1 MAEGAL
7 SLAELMELPVPSR
20 ELTECVLGPVRDRAA
35 VGPPPELS
43 EEEDRQLWYALVGAV
58 CERLGD
64 RDSAVHHFRRAVGEL
79 DEESDEWPDAL
90 FRLADALHSRFLAQ
104 GELDDIQEALPLLEE
119 AIDKVDEGSWPG
131 LLIAGHIGRCLVDR
145 FTVTGGRED
154 LVTASRVIE
163 AELTAAGDGDI
174 DPEDLDTR
182 IFVLDV
188 LAECVRER
196 AELAHDADLLED
208 SLRRSDQA
216 LHLAG
221 EDPALRAAPEKGL
234 ARTLLTRAQWTTSVA
249 DLDRVIGLLDPSGP
263 LAVMEHPAAHAVNLG
278 LARFERY
285 RMTGAREDLD
295 EARSA
300 MERAVDEL
308 PAASPARAGAAV
320 NLAVILR
327 ECAPGAADGAE
338 LLDRAVLLAS
348 GARADTAAKAALSV
362 TAGAAEAEARVALHA
377 LGGDLAELVEACR
390 TLEAVAPHVPET
402 GRLATSF
409 WDAWGSALVRLG
421 PLTSD
426 PLALDR
432 AVALLRRV
440 LDDPGGAPDRPRTVT
455 NLAVGLYER
464 FLARGRMTDLD
475 EAVEHWREA
484 VETRNPVT
492 PHAVGAHSGLGVA
505 LHQRY
510 DRRGAP
516 DDLDEAVER
525 LTTAADL
532 PAEPAERGAVLINLG
547 HALQARFEATS
558 DPAVL
563 SRAVA
568 AQREALTLLP
578 PASGPASD
586 ARLGLALAL
595 GAQGEF
601 SGRSAPVDEAV
612 GHATTALR
620 DTEPEA
626 RSGVSCV
633 FALAGLERVRHDLTG
648 ASADRRAARDHY
660 REGYEAA
667 RDRHPAAAAEGAMEW
682 GAWEARR
689 GRWSEAVAAFDL
701 AEEAVGRLVA
711 GQGHRSAKETW
722 LRTSRGLPAAVA
734 LAAWRDGDAE
744 GAVVRL
750 ERTRAL
756 LLAERL
762 RMADAGAG
770 AGTDP
775 GAAVGPDASAAL
787 VPAAGTVVYLVPG
800 ADTGVAFTVRDG
812 VVHATGLPELG
823 ENSAARRHALLA
835 EMGRD
840 GPDGPDGPLERF
852 ARWAWEHVLAG
863 VVPPPGTPFTLVP
876 VGELVS
882 LPWQTAYE
890 APGDAPPGFLLDAH
904 AVAFAPAMAV
914 LPARRGRRASRCL
927 GVAVG
932 RGTGLRELAYAER
945 EVRAVAALFDTSLVL
960 VDEEATPERVL
971 AWLAGGG
978 VVHFAC
984 HAETDAADPL
994 DSALVLAGGA
1004 RLTVRDLLEV
1014 RGELDLVMLSACATS
1029 VTGRELPDEVVG
1041 LPGTLIGAGAGGV
1054 VSAAWPVDDLAAC
1067 LVMTDF
1073 AGRWAAGATPAEAL
1087 RAAQT
1092 ALRNLAPAALVRRLR
1107 VLRGP
1112 GAVPPPSTG
1121 ELASRPFGAL
1131 HDWGAFTY
1139 TGRAED
1145 GAVAVEDITRNRRT
1159 GDRR

>member
-1 MAEGAL
+1 M
-7 SLAELMELPVPSR
+7 AELMELPVPSR
-20 ELTECVLGPVRDRAA
+20 ELTRRILGPVRDRAA

-64 RDSAVHHFRRAVGEL
+64 RDSAVHHFRQAVGEL

-90 FRLADALHSRFLAQ
+90 FRLANALHSRFLAQ
-104 GELDDIQEALPLLEE
+104 GELGDIQEALPLLEE

-145 FTVTGGRED
+145 FTATGGRED

-163 AELTAAGDGDI
+163 AELSAAGDGDI

-188 LAECVRER
+188 LAESLRER
-196 AELAHDADLLED
+196 SELAHDTDLLED
-208 SLRRSDQA
+208 SLRRSNQA

-234 ARTLLTRAQWTTSVA
+234 ARTLLTRAQWTKSVA
-249 DLDRVIGLLDPSGP
+249 DLDRVIGLLDPSCP

-300 MERAVDEL
+300 MERAVDGL

-327 ECAPGAADGAE
+327 ECAPGAADGAR

-348 GARADTAAKAALSV
+348 GARTDTAAKAALSV

-409 WDAWGSALVRLG
+409 WDAWASALVRLG

-440 LDDPGGAPDRPRTVT
+440 LEDPGGAPDRPRTVT

-484 VETRNPVT
+484 VDTRNPVT
-492 PHAVGAHSGLGVA
+492 PHTVGAHSGLGVA

-510 DRRGAP
+510 DRRGVP

-525 LTTAADL
+525 LTTAAAL

-578 PASGPASD
+578 PTSGPAAD

-601 SGRSAPVDEAV
+601 SGRPAPVDEAI

-626 RSGVSCV
+626 RARVSCV
-633 FALAGLERVRHDLTG
+633 FALAGLARVRHDLTG
-648 ASADRRAARDHY
+648 ASEDARAARDHY
-660 REGYEAA
+660 REAYETA
-667 RDRHPAAAAEGAMEW
+667 RERHPAAAAEGAMEW

-734 LAAWRDGDAE
+734 LASWRGGDAE

-770 AGTDP
+770 AGA
-775 GAAVGPDASAAL
+775 GADTEAAARTGASAAL
-787 VPAAGTVVYLVPG
+787 VPAAGPVVYLVPG

-812 VVHATGLPELG
+812 AVRATGLPGLG
-823 ENSAARRHALLA
+823 EDSAARWHTLLA
-835 EMGRD
+835 EI
-840 GPDGPDGPLERF
+840 GPDATDGTDGTDGPLERF

-890 APGDAPPGFLLDAH
+890 APGGAPPGFLLDAH
-904 AVAFAPAMAV
+904 AVAFAPAMTV
-914 LPARRGRRASRCL
+914 LPARSGRRASRCL

-1073 AGRWAAGATPAEAL
+1073 AGRWAAGAAPAEAL

-1092 ALRNLAPAALVRRLR
+1092 ALRNLPPAALVRRLR

-1112 GAVPPPSTG
+1112 VAVPPPSTG
-1121 ELASRPFGAL
+1121 GLSSRPFGAL
-1131 HDWGAFTY
+1131 RDWGAFTY